1 MDKKEPKGYYL
12 GLHAVGGEATECKMR
27 HRFKL
32 TRTGKIEEGGK
43 YVLDSGVLCLV
54 VDFCG
59 C

>member
-1 MDKKEPKGYYL
+1 MDKEEPK

-32 TRTGKIEEGGK
+32 TTKGKIEEGGK
-43 YVLDSGVLCLV
+43 CMLDSGVLCLV
-54 VDFCG
+54 VDSCV